1 MEQVGGKCGICGVDG
16 HNKRKCPNKSKS
28 IKKPNKKVEK
38 SVKSSK
44 LKSMDDSARI
54 VVKPLSPRLRKK
66 LERRDNSL
74 DKLSRKE
81 LYNLYEKYRI
91 EVVKRINLENDIVLS
106 ELELRDRELKL
117 KDIKRHIDMIDL
129 SPSDKKV
136 LNKREFVPLPD
147 LENNDFIDEISM
159 KAEFFNNKLDLNM
172 NDDICNT
179 KNIELGNHQILIKNF
194 LNDKTPY
201 KSLLIFHGV
210 GVGKTCTAITASE
223 CFQDY
228 FARNNKKIICLASG
242 NLHDQW
248 RDTIY
253 NKNNKKCPSTNITN
267 VFDND
272 RAYFTDGVDLRIK
285 KHIDKYYEFMGY
297 LQFANR
303 VESQI
308 NKKIRKEITPEE
320 RKKIEID
327 VIKEIYSN
335 RLLIVDEIHNLRDSS
350 DIESPDN
357 LARKQSFDY
366 LNKVLKYSDNLRLI
380 LLSATPMYD
389 NSKEII
395 NILNYLL
402 LNDNK
407 TPIEMKEIFNSK
419 GLLTRDGMAIINR
432 KCRGYVSYL
441 RGENPISFPI
451 RLYPDVNNDKKCLIP
466 NRILDKN
473 DKLRGI
479 DEHRYPKKDKL
490 NIDIVD
496 DIKFLKLYKNKLE
509 GNQLNYYE
517 NISLSGGILNDEE
530 LLQSSNII
538 FPSMDDGIFNTGME
552 GFNNIF
558 DKTKK
563 SFKYK
568 PNILKKYGPIL
579 HKDNIREFSS
589 KLSNILDIIDNSD
602 GIILIYSKY
611 LWSGLVPLSL
621 ALEHFGFNNYK
632 SNLLDSDKKMKN
644 KKLNYVLFTAN
655 KLITPYTDT
664 EKKNL
669 FSTFNSSDNKEG
681 KNIKIILTNIS
692 EGLDL
697 KRIREVHILEPWY
710 HLNEREQIIG
720 RGIRFCS
727 HKDLNSEKRNVT
739 IYLHVSFINEK
750 ETRDIEMYR
759 IAEKKAIEMGKVEL
773 ILKKNSI
780 DCYLNNKINIIKFPI
795 TKKIIT
801 SKGIEKVIKVK
812 DEEYS
817 KVCSFSD
824 NCEYDCNI
832 SLKKFN
838 ELNFIDD
845 NELNYDTINYNFLKD
860 KLNDVKNIIK
870 NMYTF
875 NNHYNLDDIIS
886 NCKKYKDINYKLILI
901 SLNDMI
907 SNYKDNILINNK
919 NEQGYII
926 YKNSFYLFQPINS
939 NNLDIPSYYRNYNK
953 LVINDIPL
961 EYIELNKIS
970 KTIFKINKNDFD
982 DNTIHDLIRGE
993 ILKFFNYVN
1002 NNELIIFINE
1012 KSKFISDLNKV
1023 KYTIESLSYNI
1034 KFYILSFLIFNY
1046 EKLDE
1051 LGKMLYIDLK
1061 VLFNNFK
1068 YNFIYKDK
1076 QQYKILQ
1083 DINYDVNM
1091 NPCGFFLFNDD
1102 EFTDRKFINNLNNF
1116 NFYIQSGN
1124 NIQKMDDSKKTYINS
1139 FIKKHITTP
1148 EFYKIFT
1155 NSNNPI
1161 WGYGFID
1168 KFENHTLKIVTTSL
1182 QSVKPIPGQI
1192 IKEISSFNSDV
1203 IEKIKLITKNN
1214 IILSVED
1221 IKKNKKLF
1229 NKDNICLLFELLL
1242 YKYNLYI
1249 NYDLFLLKYY
1259 K

>member
-1 MEQVGGKCGICGVDG
+1 MEQVGGKCGICGADG
-16 HNKRKCPNKSKS
+16 HNKRTCPNKSKS

-38 SVKSSK
+38 SLKPLKLKNVDDSSRIVKS
-44 LKSMDDSARI
+44 
-54 VVKPLSPRLRKK
+54 LSPRLKRK
-66 LERRDNSL
+66 LEKKDNLL

-91 EVVKRINLENDIVLS
+91 EVVKRINLENDNVLS
-106 ELELRDRELKL
+106 DLELKDRELKL
-117 KDIKRHIDMIDL
+117 KDIKKHIDMIEL
-129 SPSDKKV
+129 TSSDRKILKQ
-136 LNKREFVPLPD
+136 REFVPLPD
-147 LENNDFIDEISM
+147 LENIDFIDEISR

-172 NDDICNT
+172 IEDICNT
-179 KNIELGNHQILIKNF
+179 KSIELGNHQILIKNF

-253 NKNNKKCPSTNITN
+253 NKNNKKCPTTNITN

-272 RAYFTDGVDLRIK
+272 KAYFTDGVDLRIK
-285 KHIDKYYEFMGY
+285 KHIEKYYEFWGY
-297 LQFANR
+297 LQFANH

-350 DIESPDN
+350 DIESSDN

-402 LNDNK
+402 LNDKK
-407 TPIEMKEIFNSK
+407 TPIEVKDIFNSK
-419 GLLTRDGMAIINR
+419 GLTRDGMAIINR

-451 RLYPDVNNDKKCLIP
+451 RLYPDVNNDKNCLIP

-479 DEHRYPKKDKL
+479 EEHRYPRKDKM
-490 NIDIVD
+490 NNDIVD
-496 DIKFLKLYKNKLE
+496 EMKFLKLYKNRLE
-509 GNQLNYYE
+509 GHQLNYYE
-517 NISLSGGILNDEE
+517 NISLLGGISNDEE

-538 FPSMDDGIFNTGME
+538 YPSMEDSIFNTGEE
-552 GFNNIF
+552 GFNNVF
-558 DKTKK
+558 EKTKK

-568 PNILKKYGPIL
+568 SNILKKYGPIL
-579 HKDNIREFSS
+579 HKDNIKDFSS
-589 KLSNILDIIDNSD
+589 KLSTILDIIDNSD

-644 KKLNYVLFTAN
+644 KKLNYVLFTSN

-664 EKKNL
+664 EKKEL
-669 FSTFNSSDNKEG
+669 FSTFNSSENKDG

-697 KRIREVHILEPWY
+697 KRIREVHILDPWY

-739 IYLHVSFINEK
+739 IYLHVSFINDK

-759 IAEKKAIEMGKVEL
+759 IAEKKAIEMGKIEL
-773 ILKKNSI
+773 ILKKNAI
-780 DCYLNNKINIIKFPI
+780 DCYLNNKINIIKFPL

-801 SKGIEKVIKVK
+801 SKGIEKVIKVR

-824 NCEYDCNI
+824 SCEYDCNI
-832 SLKKFN
+832 SLKRYN

-845 NELNYDTINYNFLKD
+845 NELNYDTINYNFLKE
-860 KLNDVKNIIK
+860 KLNDIKNIIK
-870 NMYTF
+870 NMYKF
-875 NNHYNLDDIIS
+875 NNHYNLKDIIS

-901 SLNDMI
+901 SLNDI
-907 SNYKDNILINNK
+907 VSNYKQNILINNK

-926 YKNSFYLFQPINS
+926 YKNEFFLFQPINS
-939 NNLDIPSYYRNYNK
+939 NNLEIPSYYRNFNK

-961 EYIELNKIS
+961 EYIELKKIS
-970 KTIFKINKNDFD
+970 KTILKINKNDFD
-982 DNTIHDLIRGE
+982 DNTIIELIRDE
-993 ILKFFNYVN
+993 ILKFFNYAN
-1002 NNELIIFINE
+1002 NNELINLINE
-1012 KSKFISDLNKV
+1012 KSKFISDSNKV
-1023 KYTIESLSYNI
+1023 KYAIESLSYNI
-1034 KFYILSFLIFNY
+1034 KFYILSFIIFNY

-1061 VLFNNFK
+1061 ILFNNFK

-1083 DINYDVNM
+1083 DIKYDAKTK
-1091 NPCGFFLFNDD
+1091 PCGFF
-1102 EFTDRKFINNLNNF
+1102 FI
-1116 NFYIQSGN
+1116 
-1124 NIQKMDDSKKTYINS
+1124 
-1139 FIKKHITTP
+1139 
-1148 EFYKIFT
+1148 
-1155 NSNNPI
+1155 
-1161 WGYGFID
+1161 
-1168 KFENHTLKIVTTSL
+1168 
-1182 QSVKPIPGQI
+1182 
-1192 IKEISSFNSDV
+1192 
-1203 IEKIKLITKNN
+1203 
-1214 IILSVED
+1214 
-1221 IKKNKKLF
+1221 
-1229 NKDNICLLFELLL
+1229 
-1242 YKYNLYI
+1242 
-1249 NYDLFLLKYY
+1249 
-1259 K
+1259 

>member
-1 MEQVGGKCGICGVDG
+1 MEQVGGKCGICGDDG
-16 HNKRKCPNKSKS
+16 HNKRTCPNKSKS

-38 SVKSSK
+38 
-44 LKSMDDSARI
+44 LKSEKEI
-54 VVKPLSPRLRKK
+54 PKKKVELKPLSPKLRKK
-66 LERRDNSL
+66 LERKDNSL

-81 LYNLYEKYRI
+81 LYNLYEKNRI
-91 EVVKRINLENDIVLS
+91 EILKKINLDNDN
-106 ELELRDRELKL
+106 ELNDDELRDRELKL
-117 KDIKRHIDMIDL
+117 KNIKRHIDMIDL
-129 SPSDKKV
+129 SSSDKKI
-136 LNKREFVPLPD
+136 LKQREFVSLPD
-147 LENNDFIDEISM
+147 LENNDFIEEISK
-159 KAEFFNNKLDLNM
+159 KAEFFNNKLDLNI

-228 FARNNKKIICLASG
+228 FARSKKKIICLASG

-253 NKNNKKCPSTNITN
+253 NKNVKKCPTTNLTN
-267 VFDND
+267 VFQND
-272 RAYFTDGVDLRIK
+272 KAYFTDGVDLRIK
-285 KHIDKYYEFMGY
+285 KHIEKYYEFWGY
-297 LQFANR
+297 LQFANH

-308 NKKIRKEITPEE
+308 KKKIRKEITPEE

-327 VIKEIYSN
+327 VIKDIYSN

-350 DIESPDN
+350 DIGSPDN

-402 LNDNK
+402 LNDKK
-407 TPIEMKEIFNSK
+407 TQIEAKDIFNSK
-419 GLLTRDGMAIINR
+419 GLLTRDGLSIINR

-451 RLYPDVNNDKKCLIP
+451 RLYPDVNNDSNCLIP

-473 DKLRGI
+473 DKLREI
-479 DEHRYPKKDKL
+479 KDHRYPKKDKL
-490 NIDIVD
+490 NNDIVD

-509 GNQLNYYE
+509 GHQLNYYE
-517 NISLSGGILNDEE
+517 NISLAGGILNDEE

-538 FPSMDDGIFNTGME
+538 YPSIEGDVFKIGETG
-552 GFNNIF
+552 FSNIF
-558 DKTKK
+558 DKSKK

-568 PNILKKYGPIL
+568 SNILKKYGEIL
-579 HKDNIREFSS
+579 HKDNIKDYSS
-589 KLSNILDIIDNSD
+589 KINTILDLVDKSS

-621 ALEHFGFNNYK
+621 ALEHYGFNNYK

-655 KLITPYTDT
+655 QFLTPYTDS
-664 EKKNL
+664 EKREL
-669 FSTFNSSDNKEG
+669 FSAFNSSDNKDG

-697 KRIREVHILEPWY
+697 KRIREIHILDPWY

-727 HKDLNSEKRNVT
+727 HRDLNQEERNVT
-739 IYLHVSFINEK
+739 IYLHVSFMNDK

-780 DCYLNNKINIIKFPI
+780 DCYLNNKINIIKFPL

-801 SKGIEKVIKVK
+801 SEGIEKTIQVK

-824 NCEYDCNI
+824 NCDYECNI
-832 SLKKFN
+832 SLKKKN

-845 NELNYDTINYNFLKD
+845 DELNYDTINYNFLKE
-860 KLNDVKNIIK
+860 KLDDVKKIIK
-870 NMYTF
+870 NMYRF
-875 NNHYNLDDIIS
+875 NNHYKLNEIVK
-886 NCKKYKDINYKLILI
+886 NCKNYKDINYKLILI
-901 SLNDMI
+901 SLNEMI
-907 SNYKDNILINNK
+907 TNYKNNLLINNK
-919 NEQGYII
+919 NEQGYLI
-926 YKNSFYLFQPINS
+926 YKNGFFLFQPINS
-939 NNLDIPSYYRNYNK
+939 NNLEIPSYYRNFNK
-953 LVINDIPL
+953 IIINNIPL
-961 EYIELNKIS
+961 DYVELKKVS
-970 KTIFKINKNDFD
+970 KTILKISKNDFD
-982 DNTIHDLIRGE
+982 DNTIQDLIRDE

-1002 NNELIIFINE
+1002 NNEFINYINT
-1012 KSKFISDLNKV
+1012 KSKFISDNNKV
-1023 KYTIESLSYNI
+1023 KYTIECLSYNI
-1034 KFYILSFLIFNY
+1034 KFYILSFLLFNY

-1051 LGKMLYIDLK
+1051 MGKILYIDLK
-1061 VLFNNFK
+1061 IFFNNFK

-1083 DINYDVNM
+1083 DIKYESNIK
-1091 NPCGFFLFNDD
+1091 PCGFYLFNDE
-1102 EFTDRKFINNLNNF
+1102 EFTDKKYINNLNNF
-1116 NFYIQSGN
+1116 NFYIQSGDD
-1124 NIQKMDDSKKTYINS
+1124 IKKMDESKKTYINS
-1139 FIKKHITTP
+1139 FIKKFNTTK
-1148 EFYKIFT
+1148 EFLKIFK
-1155 NSNNPI
+1155 NSNNTI
-1161 WGYGFID
+1161 WGYGFRD
-1168 KFENHTLKIVTTSL
+1168 KFENHTLKVVTASL

-1192 IKEISSFNSDV
+1192 IKEISSFNSD
-1203 IEKIKLITKNN
+1203 ITDKIRLITENK
-1214 IILSVED
+1214 IIITVEE
-1221 IKKNKKLF
+1221 IKKNRKML
-1229 NKDNICLLFELLL
+1229 NKDNLCLLFELLL